1 MINSKQ
7 QAAIAANIK
16 KARSNSG
23 LTQAQLADKAD
34 LNKNYYAR
42 LERGDS
48 LPSLDSLYRIT
59 KALKIESSDILPF

>member
-7 QAAIAANIK
+7 QSVIAANLK
-16 KARSNSG
+16 KARDKSG
-23 LTQAQLADKAD
+23 LTQAQLANKAD

-59 KALKIESSDILPF
+59 KALKINSSDILPF